1 MLDEYIKELI
11 ANNNRVIIP
20 NFGAFLLRAT
30 SKNKNKK
37 ELSAKINDIY
47 FSPFLKFNDEL
58 LMNHVIKKEN
68 VTQREAMDMLNQY
81 ISTIENSVKENG
93 SYQIQGFGEF
103 YMDNQGKIQFR
114 IQSSARKESPKET
127 QQAPPARESG
137 TRESQKTGSTI
148 NEKAARKKTSTTQA
162 KSEEQSKPKTEKQQA
177 PTSTSAQKSEK
188 TVKTGAGTA
197 GSGATGASATGAS
210 ASAGKTP
217 PPPPPKKE
225 KTGQSGGKR
234 NKGLLLSIVIGVP
247 VAIVFIWAMLNFDT
261 VQSIFTKDERQTPAM
276 ETMNEGT
283 EQQRQ
288 EQDQTASEEDTASGQ
303 EQIQEP
309 GETQDQQTTQA
320 EQSERQTSPSQQQ
333 VSRAS
338 EGKKYYIVAGSF
350 KNRQNAVNFRQKL
363 RSQGYDS
370 EMIGERNGM
379 HAVSY
384 ASFDNK
390 SQAKRE
396 LQKLRNEKGVQ
407 AWLLYY

>member
-127 QQAPPARESG
+127 QQAPPARESE

-197 GSGATGASATGAS
+197 GSGTTGAS

-247 VAIVFIWAMLNFDT
+247 VAVVFIWAMLNFDT

-276 ETMNEGT
+276 EAMDEGT

-288 EQDQTASEEDTASGQ
+288 EQEEQDQTTSEEDTASDR

-309 GETQDQQTTQA
+309 AETQDQPTTQA

-350 KNRQNAVNFRQKL
+350 ENRENAVNFRQKL

-396 LQKLRNEKGVQ
+396 LQKLRNEEGVQ

>member
-127 QQAPPARESG
+127 QQAPPARESE

-197 GSGATGASATGAS
+197 GSGTTGAS

-247 VAIVFIWAMLNFDT
+247 VAVVFIWAMLNFDT

-276 ETMNEGT
+276 EAMDEGT

-288 EQDQTASEEDTASGQ
+288 EQEEQDQTTSEEDTASDR

-309 GETQDQQTTQA
+309 AETQDQQTTQA

-350 KNRQNAVNFRQKL
+350 ENRENAVNFRQKL

-396 LQKLRNEKGVQ
+396 LQKLRNEEGVQ

>member
-68 VTQREAMDMLNQY
+68 VTQREAMDMINQF

-127 QQAPPARESG
+127 QQAPPARESE

-197 GSGATGASATGAS
+197 GSGTTGAS

-247 VAIVFIWAMLNFDT
+247 VAVVFIWAMLNFDT

-276 ETMNEGT
+276 EAMDEGT

-288 EQDQTASEEDTASGQ
+288 EQDQTTSEEDTASDR

-309 GETQDQQTTQA
+309 AETQDQPTTQA
-320 EQSERQTSPSQQQ
+320 EQSERQTSSTQQQ

-350 KNRQNAVNFRQKL
+350 ENRENAVNFRQKL

-384 ASFDNK
+384 ASFENK
-390 SQAKRE
+390 NQAKKE
-396 LQKLRNEKGVQ
+396 LQKLRNEEGVQ

>member
-197 GSGATGASATGAS
+197 GSGTTGAS

-247 VAIVFIWAMLNFDT
+247 VAVVFIWAMLNFDT

-276 ETMNEGT
+276 EAMDEGT

-288 EQDQTASEEDTASGQ
+288 EQEEQDQTTSEEDTASDR

-309 GETQDQQTTQA
+309 AETQDQPTTQA

-350 KNRQNAVNFRQKL
+350 ENRENAVNFRQKL

-396 LQKLRNEKGVQ
+396 LQKLRNEEGVQ

>member
-127 QQAPPARESG
+127 QQAPPARESE

-197 GSGATGASATGAS
+197 GSGTTGAS

-247 VAIVFIWAMLNFDT
+247 VAVVFIWAMLNFDT

-276 ETMNEGT
+276 EAMDEGT

-288 EQDQTASEEDTASGQ
+288 EQEEQDQTTSEEDTASDR

-309 GETQDQQTTQA
+309 AETQDLQTTQA

-350 KNRQNAVNFRQKL
+350 ENRENAVNFRQKL

-396 LQKLRNEKGVQ
+396 LQKLRNEEGVQ